1 MANVY
6 TSSYTG
12 EQVDAAVAGVNNLI
26 NGSTPAAKAT
36 ADANGA
42 NIASTY
48 AKQNGTYSGMS
59 VGKATSAITAISA
72 TNANQLGGIA
82 AASYA
87 QLSQVVPNNIY
98 VMSTAAITVD
108 WDNVNWS
115 DFDSVF
121 GSGWRN
127 RVGTYLCRINTTGN
141 ISQFGFSA
149 SYYCQIQVWYAVGGS
164 SYALIVIS
172 DEAGNKYNGTYLY
185 ANTSIADS
193 KTQVNF
199 YKNFAID
206 PTINFVTG
214 SVDGIEGW
222 IQLTF
227 ASDLSTLEKGVY
239 LVSISD
245 DMPNP
250 VIVFWDPAHTVNYYQ
265 NWFTVTRVSNSSR
278 IGFQLINI
286 DWNWVTKQI
295 NSLILYF
302 NGSNWVSG
310 GSLPSSTALSLYKIL

>member
-1 MANVY
+1 MANIY
-6 TSSYTG
+6 TSEYTG

-59 VGKATSAITAISA
+59 VGKATNA
-72 TNANQLGGIA
+72 TNANQLGGVDA
-82 AASYA
+82 ANYA

-127 RVGTYLCRINTTGN
+127 RVGTYLCRIYATGN
-141 ISQFGFSA
+141 IRQFGFSA
-149 SYYCQIQVWYAVGGS
+149 SYYCQIQVWYAIGGT

-172 DEAGNKYNGTYLY
+172 DETGSKYNGAYLY
-185 ANTSIADS
+185 ANTSLSDS
-193 KTQVNF
+193 NTQVNF

-206 PTINFVTG
+206 PTIDFITG
-214 SVDGIEGW
+214 SASGIEGW

-239 LVSISD
+239 LASIGD
-245 DMPNP
+245 DMTNP
-250 VIVFWDPAHTVNYYQ
+250 AIVFWDPAHDLLFYTQWFSVLTVPGG
-265 NWFTVTRVSNSSR
+265 SNT
-278 IGFQLINI
+278 IHFNLINI
-286 DWNWVTKQI
+286 NWNWVSKQLD
-295 NSLILYF
+295 SRILYF
-302 NGSNWVSG
+302 NGENWVPGS
-310 GSLPSSTALSLYKIL
+310 SLPSSTLLSLYKIL